1 MRWFQKKRDPLDAR
15 SDELRRKIRELE
27 REMRQAAHAPPSTS
41 APDGPSLRKGVP
53 PPDPVFESIE
63 PASRPAE
70 VAPPEQFN
78 QMGVRKFDLAAA
90 WKRVRRLWERPGST
104 TNPRLI
110 EYLAAG
116 SMKGLRPL
124 RYERRVARNRLIFLF
139 LVVLAILGAFTGL
152 FWR

>member
-1 MRWFQKKRDPLDAR
+1 
-15 SDELRRKIRELE
+15 
-27 REMRQAAHAPPSTS
+27 MRQTAHQPEAPP
-41 APDGPSLRKGVP
+41 VP
-53 PPDPVFESIE
+53 GLTAKPATAPDPVFESIE
-63 PASRPAE
+63 PAARPAE
-70 VAPPEQFN
+70 VAAPEQFN

-90 WKRVRRLWERPGST
+90 WRRVKRLWERPRQT
-104 TNPRLI
+104 ANPRLI